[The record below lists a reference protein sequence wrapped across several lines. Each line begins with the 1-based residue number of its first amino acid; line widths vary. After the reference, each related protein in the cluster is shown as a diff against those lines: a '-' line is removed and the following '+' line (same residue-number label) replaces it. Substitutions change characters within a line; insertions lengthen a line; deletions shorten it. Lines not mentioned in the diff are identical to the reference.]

1 MGTEIS
7 PRDMALLR
15 LAADGKSGAEMQAE
29 TGLTAAFAVLR
40 VKELLRERDVWSE
53 IERRQLLMEELY
65 RLKNKIDKQ
74 NENFIDD
81 KNAKVLLEVIVAI
94 DNVMDKQSQITDE
107 QLMKISQAQAQAMMG
122 MIQSAFEYAKN
133 TLSQQYPDADM
144 KAIEESFNEGL
155 VAQAEQYS

>member
-40 VKELLRERDVWSE
+40 VKEILRERDVWTE

-65 RLKNKIDKQ
+65 RLKNKLDKQ
-74 NENFIDD
+74 HENFIDD

-94 DNVMDKQSQITDE
+94 DNVMDKQTKITDE
-107 QLMKISQAQAQAMMG
+107 QLMKITQAQAQAMIG
-122 MIQSAFEYAKN
+122 LIEAGFSRAKE
-133 TLSQQYPDADM
+133 LLAAEYPDADV
-144 KAIEESFNEGL
+144 KAIEAAFNAGL
-155 VAQAEQYS
+155 TEQMETYS